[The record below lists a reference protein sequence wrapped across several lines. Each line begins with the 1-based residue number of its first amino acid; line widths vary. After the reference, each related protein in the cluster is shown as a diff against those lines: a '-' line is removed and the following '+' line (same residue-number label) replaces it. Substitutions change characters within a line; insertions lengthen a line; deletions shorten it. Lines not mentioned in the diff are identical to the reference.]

1 MRHIIFIRFTMKKLH
16 LVLVLITIGFLGC
29 QVNPVTGKKELVLM
43 SEEQEIQ
50 MGKDAYPEIIA
61 QYGLYDNPALQE
73 YINKKGQEIVAVSHR
88 KNIKY
93 TFKVLDADFVNAFA
107 TPGGYVYFTRQIM
120 AYFNNEAQFTGV
132 LGHEI
137 GHITAR
143 HSVEQQRN
151 QVLGQLG
158 LLTSVILL
166 PELQPFAESASQGL
180 GLLFLKFGR
189 DAEKQADQLGV
200 EYSSRIGYDAVE
212 MAGFFNTL
220 KRMEQQSGSSV
231 PVFLSTHPDPGAR
244 FETVKTLAADW
255 KNKLHLKT
263 TKVNRNDFL
272 KLIAGITY
280 GKDPKQGYV
289 ENNIFY
295 HPELKIQLPIP
306 NGWNYENSPQKFQMS
321 SKAGDAVLMLT
332 LLKTKS
338 LQQATSEIEQQYGI
352 QSIENR
358 NISVNG
364 LTAISVEGNIVQQ
377 QNTLHSLSYIIQFAG
392 NLYHVMGVASTN
404 NYNNNISTFK
414 YTLDNFKEV
423 KDAAKLN
430 KKQERIILKEV
441 IQSGTLAQALKT
453 FGMPES
459 RIEELSILNG
469 MKSTDN
475 VPAGSS
481 IKLIGN

>member
-1 MRHIIFIRFTMKKLH
+1 MKKYQI
-16 LVLVLITIGFLGC
+16 VVALIAIVFLGC
-29 QVNPVTGKKELVLM
+29 QVNPVTGKKEIVLM

-50 MGKDAYPEIIA
+50 MGKEAYPEIIA
-61 QYGLYDNPALQE
+61 QYGLYDNPALQD

-93 TFKVLDADFVNAFA
+93 TFKILDADFVNAFA
-107 TPGGYVYFTRQIM
+107 TPGGYVYFSRQIM

-158 LLTSVILL
+158 ILTTEILV
-166 PELQPFAESASQGL
+166 PELRPLTETASQGL

-189 DAEKQADQLGV
+189 DAERQADQLGV
-200 EYSSRIGYDAVE
+200 EYSSRIGYDADE

-220 KRMEQQSGSSV
+220 KRMEQQSGSNV

-244 FETVKTLAADW
+244 YETVKSLAVEW
-255 KNKLHLKT
+255 KNKLHLT
-263 TKVNRNDFL
+263 QAKVNRNDFL

-295 HPELKIQLPIP
+295 QPDLKIQLPIP
-306 NGWNYENSPQKFQMS
+306 NGWNYENESTKFQMS
-321 SKAGDAVLMLT
+321 SKNGDAILQLT
-332 LLKTKS
+332 ILKSKS
-338 LQQATSEIEQQYGI
+338 LQEAANEIEQQFSM
-352 QSIENR
+352 QSIDSK

-364 LTAISVEGNIVQQ
+364 LNAISLEGNIVQQ
-377 QNTLHSLSYIIQFAG
+377 QNSLHTLSYIIQFAG
-392 NLYHVMGVASTN
+392 NLYHVMGAASSN
-404 NYNNNISTFK
+404 SYNNNVSNFR
-414 YTLDNFKEV
+414 YTLDNFKEI
-423 KDAAKLN
+423 KDISKIN
-430 KKQERIILKEV
+430 KKSERIVLKEV
-441 IQSGTLAQALKT
+441 TKSVTLAQALKT
-453 FGMPES
+453 FGMPDS

-475 VPAGSS
+475 VGAGSL
-481 IKLIGN
+481 IKVIGN